1 MQEVIK
7 CKKSL
12 DAFML
17 PIEFRLEAR
26 ETSFFIVCS
35 RVDLDNGLQPHNIS
49 SKVFFSTRPSSSPK
63 NIMEISLKR
72 MLEQLSLPK
81 DFSRVVDFQASKV
94 SFDDYEKLPHAQKIG
109 VDARLIRRELC
120 SMLIPVISELIEA
133 TFDFIKEIS
142 DLNMETLTVFKLSK
156 NGWEK
161 T

>member
-1 MQEVIK
+1 MFYLFLDGACSEK
-7 CKKSL
+7 CTL
-12 DAFML
+12 QFTFDILFFFRT
-17 PIEFRLEAR
+17 FRLIIR
-26 ETSFFIVCS
+26 WMI
-35 RVDLDNGLQPHNIS
+35 
-49 SKVFFSTRPSSSPK
+49 KV
-63 NIMEISLKR
+63 NECL
-72 MLEQLSLPK
+72 
-81 DFSRVVDFQASKV
+81 
-94 SFDDYEKLPHAQKIG
+94 FDDYEKLPHAQKIG